1 MAIWT
6 CIASSW
12 WEKLEVIVFHRQ
24 DEAPRE
30 KEIPSTQQ
38 QVPHSKFHAEI
49 RYEMMPWAVSHALFQ
64 TFLRRVIKI
73 K

>member
-1 MAIWT
+1 M
-6 CIASSW
+6 
-12 WEKLEVIVFHRQ
+12 FHRQ